1 MINFH
6 VHIKCQ
12 ISVGVS
18 PFCYSSLIFVHHLP
32 PSPSLSQM
40 SLLLHTF
47 KQEPKMWNS
56 EEYTL
61 YTSCAPCEIYD
72 TKLKGSIYFHH
83 FVGKNFL
90 YTAVVAFRK

>member
-1 MINFH
+1 
-6 VHIKCQ
+6 
-12 ISVGVS
+12 
-18 PFCYSSLIFVHHLP
+18 
-32 PSPSLSQM
+32 M

>member
-1 MINFH
+1 MLFYFLWLQ
-6 VHIKCQ
+6 V
-12 ISVGVS
+12 
-18 PFCYSSLIFVHHLP
+18 
-32 PSPSLSQM
+32 

-47 KQEPKMWNS
+47 KHEPKTLTN
-56 EEYTL
+56 EDYTL
-61 YTSCAPCEIYD
+61 YSACAPCEIYD